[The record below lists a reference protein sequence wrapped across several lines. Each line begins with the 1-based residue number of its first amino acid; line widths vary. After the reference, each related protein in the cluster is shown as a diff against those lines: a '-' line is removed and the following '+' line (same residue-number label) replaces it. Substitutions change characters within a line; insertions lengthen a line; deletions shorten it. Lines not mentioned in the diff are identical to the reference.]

1 MADRP
6 PAVDLS
12 ALRDEIVRLL
22 PEECCRRYTAIPIDR
37 AGHVLVIAI
46 AAPANVFALDDIKFM
61 TGFNVEA
68 VAAPAQAISAALDR
82 HYGTQTQNDSSSD
95 NLEAFAAACA
105 ADGDEDGL
113 NELSRDTGAAPLVRL
128 TEAIFREAIKMGA
141 SDIHF
146 EPYDKELRVRYR
158 IDGLL
163 VERLTCPLRL
173 SQPLTSRIKALA
185 RCDLSEKR
193 LPQTGTIDLHYTGR
207 AIRMTVSIL
216 PTGSGE
222 RIALKILDKET
233 LILDLT
239 RVGFSPLDVERIDRI
254 ICQPTGLVLVS
265 GPRGSGLKSTLYA
278 LLARLNTRETNILT
292 AENPIDFG
300 FAGISQVQVKEE
312 LGYTYAA
319 ALSAFLTQD
328 PDVVMLQELRDI
340 EVSKAVVQTAV
351 ERCLVLT
358 SVAAEDA
365 AGSLAKLMEWG
376 VQPTLLGAA
385 VRLVIAQRGIRG
397 LCGRCKVAYTPSRV
411 QLEKAGALALVPTE
425 KDGASVSG
433 LTLFKP
439 GGCVECNNRGY
450 RGRLLVYEMMEVSER
465 IREAVV
471 RGASRHEIGKIA
483 LEEGMET
490 IVENALRHALEGR
503 TSLEESVK
511 VG

>member
-1 MADRP
+1 
-6 PAVDLS
+6 
-12 ALRDEIVRLL
+12 
-22 PEECCRRYTAIPIDR
+22 
-37 AGHVLVIAI
+37 
-46 AAPANVFALDDIKFM
+46 
-61 TGFNVEA
+61 
-68 VAAPAQAISAALDR
+68 
-82 HYGTQTQNDSSSD
+82 
-95 NLEAFAAACA
+95 
-105 ADGDEDGL
+105 
-113 NELSRDTGAAPLVRL
+113 
-128 TEAIFREAIKMGA
+128 
-141 SDIHF
+141 
-146 EPYDKELRVRYR
+146 
-158 IDGLL
+158 
-163 VERLTCPLRL
+163 
-173 SQPLTSRIKALA
+173 
-185 RCDLSEKR
+185 
-193 LPQTGTIDLHYTGR
+193 
-207 AIRMTVSIL
+207 MTVSVL

-222 RIALKILDKET
+222 RIALKILDRET
-233 LILDLT
+233 LIVDLT
-239 RVGFSPLDVERIDRI
+239 RAGFSPLDVERIDRI
-254 ICQPTGLVLVS
+254 MCQSTGLVLVS
-265 GPRGSGLKSTLYA
+265 GPRGSGPKSTLYA

-319 ALSAFLTQD
+319 ALGAFLTQD
-328 PDVVMLQELRDI
+328 PDVVMLQELRDV

-358 SVAAEDA
+358 SVAADDA

-439 GGCVECNNRGY
+439 R
-450 RGRLLVYEMMEVSER
+450 RLRRVQQQGVQGQAAGLRVMEVSER

-471 RGASRHEIGKIA
+471 RGASRHEIRKIA